1 MTDDNFGQ
9 SWDGRSFPECSK
21 EVLYCVFLPIGDEVL
36 YVIWVMN
43 LSMSYQQCQGVSFDD
58 SLHAEGC
65 VQEHRFQ
72 RVVWG
77 GQCRLDKGFW

>member
-1 MTDDNFGQ
+1 
-9 SWDGRSFPECSK
+9 
-21 EVLYCVFLPIGDEVL
+21 
-36 YVIWVMN
+36 MN